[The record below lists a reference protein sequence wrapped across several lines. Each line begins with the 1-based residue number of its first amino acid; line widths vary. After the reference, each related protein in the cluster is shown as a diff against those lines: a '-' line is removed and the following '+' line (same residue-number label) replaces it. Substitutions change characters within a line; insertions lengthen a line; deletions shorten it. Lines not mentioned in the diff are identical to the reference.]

1 MPLPTAH
8 DAVKKLIDHM
18 TSETSATRLDLEAG
32 EQIAVI
38 LNNLGGTS
46 KLEELILAREIV
58 TQVDEFYILD
68 QVSDLIYMLILIFI
82 GSIVKLNQYMKLSIY
97 LNSKCVTKVKV

>member
-1 MPLPTAH
+1 MLTENNQQISGQGPLFQVADDVIEIGLGVHGEAGVGQMPLPTAH
-8 DAVKKLIDHM
+8 DAIKKLIDHM

-58 TQVDEFYILD
+58 TQVGRQI
-68 QVSDLIYMLILIFI
+68 ILIL
-82 GSIVKLNQYMKLSIY
+82 Y
-97 LNSKCVTKVKV
+97 L

>member
-1 MPLPTAH
+1 MAP
-8 DAVKKLIDHM
+8 
-18 TSETSATRLDLEAG
+18 G

-58 TQVDEFYILD
+58 LQVLYFRRLT
-68 QVSDLIYMLILIFI
+68 IFLEKRHSQQKEL
-82 GSIVKLNQYMKLSIY
+82 GTKNV
-97 LNSKCVTKVKV
+97 NSKTGINFFICSHSFLVFG

>member
-1 MPLPTAH
+1 MAP
-8 DAVKKLIDHM
+8 
-18 TSETSATRLDLEAG
+18 G

-58 TQVDEFYILD
+58 LQV
-68 QVSDLIYMLILIFI
+68 
-82 GSIVKLNQYMKLSIY
+82 
-97 LNSKCVTKVKV
+97 